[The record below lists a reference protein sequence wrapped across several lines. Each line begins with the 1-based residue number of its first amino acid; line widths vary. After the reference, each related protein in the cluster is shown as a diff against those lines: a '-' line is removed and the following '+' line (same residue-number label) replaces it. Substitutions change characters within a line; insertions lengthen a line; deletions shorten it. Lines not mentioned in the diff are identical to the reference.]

1 MRRPG
6 RRELRRD
13 IPVKPERATI
23 TGRTLLEGKVIH
35 VPDVLADPD
44 YAFSEA
50 QKLSGN
56 PRTFLGVP
64 LLREGNPVGALVLLR
79 RTMQPFTDKQVE
91 LVTTFADQA
100 VIAIENVRLFD
111 EVQARTKELA
121 ASLNDLRTAQNRLA
135 VC

>member
-1 MRRPG
+1 MDYVKDSPS
-6 RRELRRD
+6 
-13 IPVKPERATI
+13 KPERATI
-23 TGRTLLEGKVIH
+23 TGRILLEGTVVH

-44 YAFSEA
+44 YTFSEA

-79 RTMQPFTDKQVE
+79 KTMQPFTYKQLE
-91 LVTTFADQA
+91 LVTPFAAQA

-111 EVQARTKELA
+111 RV
-121 ASLNDLRTAQNRLA
+121 
-135 VC
+135 